1 MTPRIPPLEPPY
13 EQEVESMLSK
23 WMTSGAAEPLKLFR
37 TLAHNMELA
46 GRMRPLGAG
55 ILGRTSKIDP
65 REREIVINRTCARC
79 RGEYEWGVHVVV
91 FGKTL
96 GIPQETLEATA
107 TKDSTDPLW
116 SDRERLLVR
125 LVDELHDTAQ
135 VSDALWA
142 DLARHWTIPQL
153 LELLVTVGWYHTI
166 SFVANAARVP
176 LETWAARFP

>member
-1 MTPRIPPLEPPY
+1 
-13 EQEVESMLSK
+13 
-23 WMTSGAAEPLKLFR
+23 MTSGAAEPLKLFR

-65 REREIVINRTCARC
+65 REREIVIDRTCARC

>member
-13 EQEVESMLSK
+13 EPEVAEMLAK
-23 WMTSGAAEPLKLFR
+23 WTVGAAEPLKLFR
-37 TLAHNMELA
+37 TLAHNPELA

-55 ILGRTSKIDP
+55 ILGKTSKIDP
-65 REREIVINRTCARC
+65 RDREIVIDRTCARC
-79 RGEYEWGVHVVV
+79 RGEYEWGVHITV
-91 FGKTL
+91 FGKAL
-96 GIPQETLEATA
+96 GIPSETLEATA
-107 TKDSTDPLW
+107 TKESTDPLW

-142 DLARHWTIPQL
+142 DLAAHWSAPQL

-166 SFVANAARVP
+166 SFVINATRVP
-176 LETWAARFP
+176 LEPWAAKFP